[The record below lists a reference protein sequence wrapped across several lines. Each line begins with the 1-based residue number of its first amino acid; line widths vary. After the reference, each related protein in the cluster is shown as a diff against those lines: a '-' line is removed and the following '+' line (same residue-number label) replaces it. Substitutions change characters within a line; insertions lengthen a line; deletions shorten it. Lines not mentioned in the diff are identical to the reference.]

1 MVIVPNRVG
10 DIVFVLTKENLEL
23 RILLTI
29 QSIQWYEIVKA
40 RHTKG
45 LEQKSL

>member
-29 QSIQWYEIVKA
+29 QWYEIVKA
-40 RHTKG
+40 RHAKG